1 MSELL
6 GKLVNRIPGF
16 LYKVYQIQVQLNK
29 MLKHVQKIR
38 VNMELPHFVRSKI
51 LLLDSY
57 DIERNQFPTFISA
70 TISHHKIPFYIII
83 IPPQSLFV
91 VGILFLRCP
100 CVRPSVTFCFL
111 NILKS
116 HCWNFIKPCK
126 YVHICKTNTLSKKV
140 RARGQFY

>member
-16 LYKVYQIQVQLNK
+16 LYKVYQIQVQVNK

-57 DIERNQFPTFISA
+57 DIERNQFATFISA

-83 IPPQSLFV
+83 PFV
-91 VGILFLRCP
+91 YLILFDLC
-100 CVRPSVTFCFL
+100 S
-111 NILKS
+111 
-116 HCWNFIKPCK
+116 
-126 YVHICKTNTLSKKV
+126 
-140 RARGQFY
+140 QE